1 MRSEDRRDNEA
12 LYNKMT
18 IEEMMV
24 NFTEPQIT
32 DPIQV
37 KSEIIE
43 LIILGLA
50 SILCYFSYKII
61 PEQPDLHY
69 MKLGLVLISISHVFK
84 IILVLS
90 TPLRLI
96 K

>member
-12 LYNKMT
+12 LYNKIT

-37 KSEIIE
+37 KSEIIG
-43 LIILGLA
+43 LIILGWA
-50 SILCYFSYKII
+50 RNRADFS
-61 PEQPDLHY
+61 
-69 MKLGLVLISISHVFK
+69 
-84 IILVLS
+84 LS
-90 TPLRLI
+90 DYS
-96 K
+96 